1 MQKTKSSARQKAA
14 LLLLLL
20 APSLGYGQRTLRV
33 AVLNEATSLPSLRM
47 LETPIHPGLTIG
59 ADFLLRRG
67 KHWQTAIGTD
77 LSFFHHRLSENA
89 VMLDATYALG
99 YKFGFGLQPKFLAAL
114 GYKQTLAAG
123 EVYELKN
130 GSYEKTNYLGKPQFN
145 AKVGFGLEYAL
156 NEKYSLTTDY
166 KTMLVLPY
174 SQKIPFA
181 LHTLLS
187 VGLKVNLKNNR

>member
-1 MQKTKSSARQKAA
+1 MQKIISTIRHHAA
-14 LLLLLL
+14 LLLLLT
-20 APSLGYGQRTLRV
+20 PSLGYGQKTLRV
-33 AVLNEATSLPSLRM
+33 AFFNEATSIPSLRI

-59 ADFLLRRG
+59 ADFIQRSR
-67 KHWQTAIGTD
+67 KHWHTAVGTD

-99 YKFGFGLQPKFLAAL
+99 YKFRFGLQPKFLAAL

-130 GSYEKTNYLGKPQFN
+130 GEYEKANYLGKPQFN

-187 VGLKVNLKNNR
+187 VGMKVNLKNNR

>member
-1 MQKTKSSARQKAA
+1 MRKTKSSARHKAA
-14 LLLLLL
+14 LLLFLL
-20 APSLGYGQRTLRV
+20 APSLGYCQSTLRV
-33 AVLNEATSLPSLRM
+33 AALNEATSIPSLRM
-47 LETPIHPGLTIG
+47 LETPIHPGVSIG
-59 ADFLLRRG
+59 TDFRVKTSR
-67 KHWQTAIGTD
+67 HWQSTLGAD

-89 VMLDATYALG
+89 LMLDATYSLG
-99 YKFGFGLQPKFLAAL
+99 YRFPFGLQPKFLAAL
-114 GYKQTLAAG
+114 GYKHTLAAG

-130 GSYEKTNYLGKPQFN
+130 GSYEEANYLGKSQFN

-166 KTMLVLPY
+166 KTMVVLPY

-187 VGLKVNLKNNR
+187 VGMKVNLKN

>member
-1 MQKTKSSARQKAA
+1 V

-20 APSLGYGQRTLRV
+20 PGMGYGQKSLRV
-33 AVLNEATSLPSLRM
+33 SALNEATSLPSLRV

-59 ADFLLRRG
+59 ADFLVRRG
-67 KHWQTAIGTD
+67 RHWQKALGTEIT
-77 LSFFHHRLSENA
+77 FFHHRLSENA
-89 VMLDATYALG
+89 LMLDATYALG
-99 YKFGFGLQPKFLAAL
+99 YRFGFGLQPKFLAAL

-130 GSYEKTNYLGKPQFN
+130 GAYEKAGYLGKAQFS

-166 KTMLVLPY
+166 RTMLVLPY
-174 SQKIPFA
+174 SKIIPFA

-187 VGLKVNLKNNR
+187 VGMKVDLRNNR

>member
-1 MQKTKSSARQKAA
+1 MRKTKSSARHKAA

-20 APSLGYGQRTLRV
+20 APSLGYGQKTLRV
-33 AVLNEATSLPSLRM
+33 AVLNEATTLPSLRI

-59 ADFLLRRG
+59 ADFLVRRG

-89 VMLDATYALG
+89 LMLDATYALG

-114 GYKQTLAAG
+114 GYKHTLAAG

-130 GSYEKTNYLGKPQFN
+130 GSYEESNYLGKSQFN

-156 NEKYSLTTDY
+156 SEKYSLTTDY
-166 KTMLVLPY
+166 KTMLVQPY
-174 SQKIPFA
+174 SQKIPFS

-187 VGLKVNLKNNR
+187 VGMKVNFKN